1 MTEELARMIG
11 DLPTLPSDVLV
22 CLEHAER
29 LMPKIIEA
37 MPGVSLEI
45 GGTEVPVVG
54 LFTRQQA
61 SEPLLEIADQLTWR
75 AERQYKDQATGQE
88 RTPEFIAVFPE
99 GAPYAIYRELRVGTM
114 SGVDEPRWQ
123 LSFTRE

>member
-1 MTEELARMIG
+1 MFSI
-11 DLPTLPSDVLV
+11 

-45 GGTEVPVVG
+45 DGTEVPVVG
-54 LFTRQQA
+54 LFTHKQA

-75 AERQYKDQATGQE
+75 AERQYKDQAPGQE

-99 GAPYAIYRELRVGTM
+99 VAALRHLPRVARRY
-114 SGVDEPRWQ
+114 DERRRRTAVAAQ
-123 LSFTRE
+123 LRRGRPCTCAARMA